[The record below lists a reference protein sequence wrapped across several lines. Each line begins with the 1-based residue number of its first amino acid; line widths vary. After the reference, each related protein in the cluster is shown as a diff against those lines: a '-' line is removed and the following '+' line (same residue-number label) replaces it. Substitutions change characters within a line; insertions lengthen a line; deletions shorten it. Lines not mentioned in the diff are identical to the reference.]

1 MRRSSTAIPEVQ
13 QGDAGATP
21 EGSRRE
27 VRKCARPLHGTSSRS
42 RGPAWCGPH
51 DRHHPA
57 GKSDVGTFVTR
68 SNANGSPSPVLTPV
82 HAGQT
87 YPGAATVADRPYFAA
102 CSRLSSPTGALIGML
117 YVGVP
122 LDAMPS

>member
-1 MRRSSTAIPEVQ
+1 MRRSSTAIPEVRH
-13 QGDAGATP
+13 GDAGATP

-51 DRHHPA
+51 DRRHPA
-57 GKSDVGTFVTR
+57 GKRDVGTFITP
-68 SNANGSPSPVLTPV
+68 SNANGSPSPVLAAV

-87 YPGAATVADRPYFAA
+87 YTGAATVADRPYFTAY
-102 CSRLSSPTGALIGML
+102 SGLSSSTGALIGML

-122 LDAMPS
+122 LDPMPS